1 MINTKIVI
9 RKKRLSN
16 GQFPI
21 YFRITKDRKSKF
33 FKTLFN
39 VSEKEWDSSSGKFK
53 KSNSNYIQYNR
64 LLLNIEERALK
75 LLTELEIETEGFT
88 LEDFEKRFRIERNPI
103 KRNFFTFWDEIIEE
117 MLAAGRAGNARANKD
132 SYRSVLLFHKSK
144 NLRFRD
150 ITPSFLDKYEVFLR
164 ARGGSDGGIGV
175 RMRAIRAIYN
185 RGIDRKIVKPSF
197 YPFRS
202 YKLSRLK
209 GKGQKRALSIEQF
222 TKL

>member
-1 MINTKIVI
+1 MPIKRESLPLSRKTYISGTYVVPIILSAMINTKIVI

-132 SYRSVLLFHKSK
+132 SYRSVLLFI
-144 NLRFRD
+144 NLR
-150 ITPSFLDKYEVFLR
+150 V
-164 ARGGSDGGIGV
+164 
-175 RMRAIRAIYN
+175 
-185 RGIDRKIVKPSF
+185 
-197 YPFRS
+197 
-202 YKLSRLK
+202 
-209 GKGQKRALSIEQF
+209 
-222 TKL
+222 